1 MEREVTNVTVD
12 QLDHDRVHLTLTFKV
27 TKYEIFCNLEFFKNF
42 GDSWTC
48 YSRHVK
54 LYNTEAKKQKILLI
68 ENNNRKLC

>member
-12 QLDHDRVHLTLTFKV
+12 QLDHDLVHLTLTFKV

-48 YSRHVK
+48 NSRHKK

-68 ENNNRKLC
+68 ENNNRKSC